1 MTLTLRE
8 PLKRIL
14 ARLIRDALPD
24 IAEAEA
30 RLQIAVDDGHFTQSE
45 ADTIRIALE
54 LEVAA

>member
-8 PLKRIL
+8 PIKRIL
-14 ARLIRDALPD
+14 ARMIHDAMPD
-24 IAEAEA
+24 LEEAEA